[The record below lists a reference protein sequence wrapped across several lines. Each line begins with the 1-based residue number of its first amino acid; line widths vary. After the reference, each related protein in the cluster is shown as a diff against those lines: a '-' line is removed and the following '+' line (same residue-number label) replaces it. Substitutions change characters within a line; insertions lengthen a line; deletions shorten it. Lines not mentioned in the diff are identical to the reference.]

1 MTKIL
6 HLRDGKREHA
16 GHVVVVE
23 VEDLEVLEARELR
36 GEGFVEDIVG
46 EVEEAEAGES
56 GE

>member
-6 HLRDGKREHA
+6 HLRDGEGKHA